1 MKNVK
6 RLIVTFLAGALVFS
20 FTACSTQNNAQTG
33 DSTDNINLTISA
45 AASLKNAMEELTP
58 MYEEAS
64 KGQTLTFNYG
74 GSGDLQIALGEPS
87 AVPAG
92 QYAEEALTSLNLLD
106 SVKAK
111 AVYGKDVTQVL
122 TYVENGEV
130 DAGLVYETD
139 AKSVPDKVTIVS
151 KVPESSYRTVVYP
164 MAVLK
169 GSTQQDAAK
178 NFESFLK
185 SDEAKAVFK
194 KYGFE
199 SL

>member
-74 GSGDLQIALGEPS
+74 GSGDRSHHWNTP
-87 AVPAG
+87 
-92 QYAEEALTSLNLLD
+92 
-106 SVKAK
+106 
-111 AVYGKDVTQVL
+111 
-122 TYVENGEV
+122 
-130 DAGLVYETD
+130 
-139 AKSVPDKVTIVS
+139 
-151 KVPESSYRTVVYP
+151 
-164 MAVLK
+164 
-169 GSTQQDAAK
+169 
-178 NFESFLK
+178 
-185 SDEAKAVFK
+185 
-194 KYGFE
+194 
-199 SL
+199 